1 MNMETN
7 KELGD
12 DDTELKS
19 SYRILDARDV
29 KSIQAKRIKEISEE
43 LGLSESLARGLLIKN
58 GWHKQRAI
66 DALMLDPDYI
76 MKEFKIDLVVPNKVH
91 DSKDEPFECP
101 VCFCEAEP
109 HEILTM
115 EDCNHQ
121 FCIDCF
127 QGYCLQQLE

>member
-19 SYRILDARDV
+19 SYRILNAGDV

-58 GWHKQRAI
+58 GWHK
-66 DALMLDPDYI
+66 
-76 MKEFKIDLVVPNKVH
+76 
-91 DSKDEPFECP
+91 
-101 VCFCEAEP
+101 
-109 HEILTM
+109 
-115 EDCNHQ
+115 
-121 FCIDCF
+121 
-127 QGYCLQQLE
+127 